1 VSKKVYLVEISKSK
15 HKLFCVICEDY
26 NNPLKFMGCDI
37 PIHVGNKMI
46 FSECEGDFEKFA
58 KKFFVKFGKLQVT
71 GFHHAQRLLR
81 KKRLPKDR
89 KPNSPS

>member
-1 VSKKVYLVEISKSK
+1 
-15 HKLFCVICEDY
+15 
-26 NNPLKFMGCDI
+26 MGCDI

>member
-1 VSKKVYLVEISKSK
+1 
-15 HKLFCVICEDY
+15 
-26 NNPLKFMGCDI
+26 MGCDI

-81 KKRLPKDR
+81 ESARTMARLRRIVRIRTRLR
-89 KPNSPS
+89 KNQTRTVNLQKWSRLIGN